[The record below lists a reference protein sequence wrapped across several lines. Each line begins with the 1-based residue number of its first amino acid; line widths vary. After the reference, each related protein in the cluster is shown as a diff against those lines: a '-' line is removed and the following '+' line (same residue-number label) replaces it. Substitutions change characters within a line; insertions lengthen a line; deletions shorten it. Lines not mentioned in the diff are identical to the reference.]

1 MPSEGGRR
9 PAGRGG
15 RVARRRVGGDF
26 KGPDV
31 LRTSHEQRRAHPRL
45 CASAGEMQ
53 APRRPRPPPAHWGPS
68 PFPFTLAVIWVE
80 NNELP
85 LCSSLRF
92 RCHGLVFCV
101 KPNLSSAVSF
111 EFRCL
116 RNSENFRAGRD
127 FTVLPAQPPIIREAL

>member
-1 MPSEGGRR
+1 M
-9 PAGRGG
+9 
-15 RVARRRVGGDF
+15 RVRRRDA
-26 KGPDV
+26 GP
-31 LRTSHEQRRAHPRL
+31 EA
-45 CASAGEMQ
+45 
-53 APRRPRPPPAHWGPS
+53 APSPPAHWGPS

-116 RNSENFRAGRD
+116 RNRILELEETSQFFQLNLQLSVRHYKLVGFPAGPRSPSPQVAEQR
-127 FTVLPAQPPIIREAL
+127 FAQELVGRRSVLMASAQVRRPLLD